1 LNQARYRTNF
11 GCRQFQAH
19 LKGKKHIKAV
29 QELRRE
35 MHEEDAFL
43 DYSDDAETNDPAKPH
58 PTNADDDEIETLHH
72 DGVDV
77 NIGNESV
84 EDDHRDDQ
92 TLKGDAGSE
101 IGEVHG
107 SIAGDGEKES
117 PTTNDPDDDSEA
129 ELERKLDNL
138 YVGHDKK
145 DRKQP
150 HIDNKPKIGAAK
162 AKRQKRAEK
171 MAALEAEG
179 KAPPKSSKSRRPID
193 PSAAMQKARGETATS
208 GRKQGKKK

>member
-1 LNQARYRTNF
+1 MR
-11 GCRQFQAH
+11 
-19 LKGKKHIKAV
+19 
-29 QELRRE
+29 
-35 MHEEDAFL
+35 EEDAIL
-43 DYSDDAETNDPAKPH
+43 DYSDDAVTNEPAKPH
-58 PTNADDDEIETLHH
+58 PMNADDGEPHPMNADDDEADTVHH
-72 DGVDV
+72 DALDV
-77 NIGNESV
+77 NIDHESV
-84 EDDHRDDQ
+84 EDNHRDEK
-92 TLKGDAGSE
+92 TLNEGDAGSE
-101 IGEVHG
+101 IGEAHG
-107 SIAGDGEKES
+107 SIDGDGEKELL
-117 PTTNDPDDDSEA
+117 PATNDPGDDSET

-179 KAPPKSSKSRRPID
+179 KVPPKSSKSRRPID